1 MQKSKSH
8 EDDAP
13 AGTARGKIARQGL
26 KNPQQ
31 SPVKASENDVLLA
44 KSESSESLK
53 DEKSHL
59 LNSESPS
66 VDVDAEASVTDAKTT
81 IQ

>member
-31 SPVKASENDVLLA
+31 SPIKASENDVLLA

-53 DEKSHL
+53 DEKSYL
-59 LNSESPS
+59 LDLESPL
-66 VDVDAEASVTDAKTT
+66 VDVDAEANVVDTKT